1 MCYSVEAS
9 KISFFIN
16 IISTFIL
23 YNYSKDPEYKIIA
36 IFFGYIGIVQLYD
49 WILWENQENTI
60 NTIVTFIEMVH
71 INIEPLV
78 LAYMIYK
85 FKGSLSD
92 NSYLMIKLY
101 SIALII
107 FTIYIF
113 NKIKYTEIKKING
126 NDRLVWTWNQDPTY
140 ILYLIFTISYIIL
153 GYENFDKPINIIFVL
168 LTIISLSFGLYYKNE
183 NAGMFWCKIGSYIPL
198 VFIPLQHII

>member
-1 MCYSVEAS
+1 MCYSAEAS
-9 KISFFIN
+9 KISLFIN

-23 YNYSKDPEYKIIA
+23 YNYSNKPEYKIIA

-49 WILWENQENTI
+49 WILWENQENYI
-60 NTIVTFIEMVH
+60 NTIVTFIEMIHV
-71 INIEPLV
+71 NIEPLV

-101 SIALII
+101 SIGLII

-126 NDRLVWTWNQDPTY
+126 NDRLIWTWNQDPTLMVY
-140 ILYLIFTISYIIL
+140 TIFTISYIIL
-153 GYENFDKPINIIFVL
+153 GYENFDKPINIIFVFEL
-168 LTIISLSFGLYYKNE
+168 ISCPSGNTTAHL
-183 NAGMFWCKIGSYIPL
+183 PL
-198 VFIPLQHII
+198 IFNI